1 MLLHQEPYRTEA
13 VQFLKDRGYSLD
25 KTAEIMGLSKMTIR
39 RILDPNLAQY
49 HVEAQRKS
57 REAAKAR
64 SQALQD
70 VPF

>member
-1 MLLHQEPYRTEA
+1 
-13 VQFLKDRGYSLD
+13 
-25 KTAEIMGLSKMTIR
+25 MGLSKSTVR